1 MSSGIYGVALSGLN
15 AAQVGIRTTGQN
27 LANVNTVGFSRQQV
41 EQNSGFGQSTA
52 VGFLGLGAQ
61 VTTVRRVYADYLV
74 TQAQTQQ
81 AETASLDT
89 LNARLGQLSNMVADP
104 NANLGKAMDAFFA
117 GAAQASASPSDPVSR
132 QALLS
137 SAQTLA
143 TRFSDLDN
151 SFQNLQVQV
160 NDQIRSTV
168 DEVNG
173 YARKIAALNAEI
185 MDAGGTGASPNDMLD
200 QRDNLIAELNQR
212 VRAVTVY
219 QGDQAN
225 VFLSNGQ
232 PLVLGRSALPIGVA
246 ADNLEP
252 QKLVVGQVTPNGVQ
266 AFGDGA
272 ISGGSLGGI
281 LAFRDGA
288 LTQTRNQIGQ
298 LAMSFAHTVNN
309 QLALGQDARGQPGSA
324 LFVAPQPNIQGATGN
339 TGSAVFTAVVTDP
352 AALDASDYH
361 IEFDGTKFVV
371 TRMPPG
377 MQTSFLAFPQDLG
390 GITVD
395 YTGTPAAG
403 DRFLLQPT
411 RAAASQIKVALSD
424 ASQLGLAAPVRT
436 AVASSNLGNATVKL
450 AGVDVPDPNLRE
462 PVTLTFTSPTTF
474 DVSGTGTG
482 NPTGLS
488 YTPGMTVAFNGWR
501 VTLDGSA
508 ASGDQLSVGPNTNG
522 GGDNFNVLRLAAV
535 AGAGVVNGQT
545 LTAAFGQTVGAL
557 GRQAQEASIGL
568 TAHQGL
574 LDSAQRAVA
583 SVSGVNLDEEAA
595 NLLRYQQAY
604 QAAGKVI
611 SVANTLFDSLLQS
624 VN

>member
-324 LFVAPQPNIQGATGN
+324 RCTTRASGRTRRMRSTAT
-339 TGSAVFTAVVTDP
+339 
-352 AALDASDYH
+352 
-361 IEFDGTKFVV
+361 
-371 TRMPPG
+371 TRRPRWWW
-377 MQTSFLAFPQDLG
+377 
-390 GITVD
+390 
-395 YTGTPAAG
+395 TPA
-403 DRFLLQPT
+403 
-411 RAAASQIKVALSD
+411 
-424 ASQLGLAAPVRT
+424 
-436 AVASSNLGNATVKL
+436 SS
-450 AGVDVPDPNLRE
+450 
-462 PVTLTFTSPTTF
+462 
-474 DVSGTGTG
+474 
-482 NPTGLS
+482 
-488 YTPGMTVAFNGWR
+488 
-501 VTLDGSA
+501 
-508 ASGDQLSVGPNTNG
+508 
-522 GGDNFNVLRLAAV
+522 
-535 AGAGVVNGQT
+535 
-545 LTAAFGQTVGAL
+545 
-557 GRQAQEASIGL
+557 
-568 TAHQGL
+568 
-574 LDSAQRAVA
+574 
-583 SVSGVNLDEEAA
+583 
-595 NLLRYQQAY
+595 
-604 QAAGKVI
+604 
-611 SVANTLFDSLLQS
+611 
-624 VN
+624 